1 MVAVDDPDPPQE
13 AKIKTESMAVPPSA
27 LPSNALAEAASA
39 WGETSTDELP
49 DDDEETYGEAEDPA
63 YAYARAEASFRRFSK
78 GLHTIMAVRVT
89 NRPKNTEE
97 MKAPSMDQSTVP
109 LSIGHFT
116 SASE

>member
-1 MVAVDDPDPPQE
+1 
-13 AKIKTESMAVPPSA
+13 MAVPPSA